1 MDKLT
6 GIHAVKEA
14 LEARRPIDRIAI
26 AKGRQDTRVEEI
38 EQLARKQGVPVRF
51 EDRGQLD
58 RLANSKD
65 HQGVVALAAARAAA
79 SLEDILANANAGH
92 GQLGLIVLLD
102 GVEDPHNLGAI
113 IRTTLAAGAHGV
125 VIPERRAAG
134 LTDTVARA
142 SAGAL
147 AHLPVAKV
155 TNLVRTME
163 ELKDAGYWLVGL
175 DEQGDKNYT
184 EVDYTSPVGIVLG
197 SEGQGLHELTG
208 KRCDFVVS
216 LPTTGPIK
224 SLNVSVAAGVVLFE
238 AIRQQ
243 VVANDHTLA
252 RFDGVFVDFE
262 RVRAVFQGIGDARGL
277 GRELLRFSNGN
288 KPGAQLVRQNRSK
301 NEAARF
307 DPRYHVNRVALVVFE

>member
-38 EQLARKQGVPVRF
+38 VQLARKQGVPVRF

-65 HQGVVALAAARAAA
+65 HQGVVALAAARAA
-79 SLEDILANANAGH
+79 
-92 GQLGLIVLLD
+92 
-102 GVEDPHNLGAI
+102 
-113 IRTTLAAGAHGV
+113 
-125 VIPERRAAG
+125 G

-163 ELKDAGYWLVGL
+163 ELKEAGYWLVGL

-197 SEGQGLHELTG
+197 SEGQGLHELTR

-216 LPTTGPIK
+216 LPTTGPVK

-238 AIRQQ
+238 AIRQR
-243 VVANDHTLA
+243 NT
-252 RFDGVFVDFE
+252 RS
-262 RVRAVFQGIGDARGL
+262 RA
-277 GRELLRFSNGN
+277 
-288 KPGAQLVRQNRSK
+288 K
-301 NEAARF
+301 
-307 DPRYHVNRVALVVFE
+307 